1 MWDKPD
7 LVIIS
12 LSFSSPLEP
21 DEEGYNLSDGDVAA
35 TSMIWRFFFGWA
47 QKVTLGICSLHSTQS
62 WRLLYKKE
70 IFVRKI
76 LVKICWATPL
86 LAVCSSLAR
95 KSLPLRI
102 LKFHY
107 RLESIRKPLKII
119 LIQTS
124 KYKLHIRLYKIND
137 CCPNTTFIGSI
148 VNLVLIDKI
157 WNTLILEKMK
167 QVISQNDFKTV
178 RLY

>member
-1 MWDKPD
+1 M
-7 LVIIS
+7 
-12 LSFSSPLEP
+12 
-21 DEEGYNLSDGDVAA
+21 
-35 TSMIWRFFFGWA
+35 
-47 QKVTLGICSLHSTQS
+47 
-62 WRLLYKKE
+62 
-70 IFVRKI
+70 RKN

-157 WNTLILEKMK
+157 
-167 QVISQNDFKTV
+167 
-178 RLY
+178 